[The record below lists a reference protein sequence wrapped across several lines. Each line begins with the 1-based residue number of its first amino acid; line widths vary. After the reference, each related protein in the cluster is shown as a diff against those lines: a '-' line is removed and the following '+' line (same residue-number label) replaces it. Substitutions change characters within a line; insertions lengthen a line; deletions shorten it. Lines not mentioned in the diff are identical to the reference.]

1 MLKGF
6 RCESVVGCLPIMLM
20 APVQSPLLT
29 ETETNWYFSGY
40 FPKRSIV
47 IFGEGGTNS
56 SKNSPECQSWPC
68 MHLGIA
74 FACTAWARP
83 WGQPPVVGVTS
94 ATPPHLI
101 SRWPLKQQS
110 LYSFA
115 TARWRS
121 SCIHRDRVAPFKM
134 EAVFIKLHTFECRS
148 SFKQYI
154 FGHGSTEFPPH
165 THL

>member
-6 RCESVVGCLPIMLM
+6 RCESMIICLSIMLKS
-20 APVQSPLLT
+20 PIQSPPLT
-29 ETETNWYFSGY
+29 KTEMNWY

-47 IFGEGGTNS
+47 IFGEGGNKS
-56 SKNSPECQSWPC
+56 SKNATECQSWLW

-101 SRWPLKQQS
+101 SRWPLKLQS
-110 LYSFA
+110 LYNFT

-121 SCIHRDRVAPFKM
+121 SCIHWDRVGPFKM
-134 EAVFIKLHTFECRS
+134 EAVFRKLHTFLNYKHEWV
-148 SFKQYI
+148 
-154 FGHGSTEFPPH
+154 
-165 THL
+165 